1 MPGSKKLF
9 AIYNQKCKIIEV
21 QAAQPTHK
29 PKWPNFGRSISPG
42 QTLPGV
48 KISLWK
54 FYRPISSYLC
64 DTDWR
69 FMLSNGKNKPN
80 NQIDFFNSCFCA
92 LIFQYLRFVMF
103 LNPTRQEGF
112 QITSFGFCS

>member
-1 MPGSKKLF
+1 M
-9 AIYNQKCKIIEV
+9 

-29 PKWPNFGRSISPG
+29 PNWPILGRSISPG
-42 QTLPGV
+42 QSWPGV

-69 FMLSNGKNKPN
+69 FMLSKGKNKPN
-80 NQIDFFNSCFCA
+80 NQIDFFNFCFCDV
-92 LIFQYLRFVMF
+92 IFQYLRFEMF
-103 LNPTRQEGF
+103 QGLEQAKED
-112 QITSFGFCS
+112 QITSFCSQIEVEF